1 MNIPLTFQRSLSSV
15 SLLRGSNRAGRF
27 SLSLIT
33 RNGKACLNPIGSMK
47 NGMNWLKKMWADSWQ
62 WLKAE
67 NQLRK
72 PFPTSTLELK
82 TAGSLSYGEMMKV
95 WIGFIFTTIL
105 RTLDHLNGKLKPRK
119 GNQKKI
125 VTRG

>member
-1 MNIPLTFQRSLSSV
+1 MNIHLTFQRSLSSV

-33 RNGKACLNPIGSMK
+33 RNGRACLNPIGSMK

-67 NQLRK
+67 NRLRK
-72 PFPTSTLELK
+72 PFPTSTLELR
-82 TAGSLSYGEMMKV
+82 TAGSLRCGEMMKV

>member
-15 SLLRGSNRAGRF
+15 SLLRGSNRAGHF

-33 RNGKACLNPIGSMK
+33 RNGRGYLNPIGCMK
-47 NGMNWLKKMWADSWQ
+47 NGMRWLKKMSANWWQ
-62 WLKAE
+62 WSKAGSPS
-67 NQLRK
+67 RK
-72 PFPTSTLELK
+72 LSPTSTLELR
-82 TAGSLSYGEMMKV
+82 TAGSLRCGEMMKA

>member
-1 MNIPLTFQRSLSSV
+1 VSIHLTSQRSASSV
-15 SLLRGSNRAGRF
+15 SLLRGSNRAGHF

-47 NGMNWLKKMWADSWQ
+47 NGMNWLKKMSASSWQ

-67 NQLRK
+67 NRLRN

-82 TAGSLSYGEMMKV
+82 TAGSLRCGEMMKV
-95 WIGFIFTTIL
+95 WIGFISTITRL
-105 RTLDHLNGKLKPRK
+105 ITDQRNGKLKPRK

>member
-1 MNIPLTFQRSLSSV
+1 MNIHLTFQRSLSSV
-15 SLLRGSNRAGRF
+15 SLLRGLNPAGRF

-62 WLKAE
+62 WLKAG
-67 NQLRK
+67 NRLRK

-82 TAGSLSYGEMMKV
+82 TAGSSSYGEMMKV
-95 WIGFIFTTIL
+95 WIGFISTTIL